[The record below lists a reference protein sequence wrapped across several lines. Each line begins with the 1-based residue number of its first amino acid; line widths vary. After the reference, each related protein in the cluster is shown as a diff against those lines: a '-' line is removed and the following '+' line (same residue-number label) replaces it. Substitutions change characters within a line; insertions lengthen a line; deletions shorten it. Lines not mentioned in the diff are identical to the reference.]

1 MPRNSH
7 NNNRPGIALF
17 GRRLSSTAF
26 RKLLTVIIAILLVFL
41 LMVWRIQ
48 PARVSLSVG
57 DRCMQTITADR
68 AAVYVDGAETERLRK
83 EAVQKVADVYN
94 PDPKADADAQAAIS
108 QLFAATDAIRRQ
120 RSLDAAALEEHAAAE
135 DEAPSTDAVPPPPQ
149 DYAADLRRQAPQEF
163 AEALDDDTGRLLIEM
178 APDTYETVRAATA
191 RIVADIM
198 ATPIH
203 NYPEDRGDL
212 ENARGQAQE
221 TAARRPDL
229 SPQMTRAVARL
240 SAAVLRHNRIHDAE
254 ATQQARTE
262 AAALVKDVLR
272 QLQPGDLI
280 IRPKETVTET
290 HIAMFQALGLMQSKR
305 DYVQSL
311 ALLGLLLGLV
321 IALALYVLRFA
332 RQAYDDQRLFHVLC
346 ASIVIAVL
354 VIRLLEGSTHYP
366 AWVLTTVTALAVFI
380 ASVIGPQVAIAAS
393 IFVAMLIGL
402 IAATGGDAR
411 LLVSAAVCGMAATY
425 VIPASRTKTTVLTR
439 AAISIALINPI
450 VLSISNKV
458 FGMGITS
465 AQLGVAAAGGL
476 ASAIM
481 AVGAV
486 TIIQRP
492 LKLVNEMRL
501 IELLNPNEPLLKRML
516 TEGPGSYQSSVMVAN
531 LAEPAAEAIAA
542 NGLLTRVCCMYHD
555 IGKLKRPS
563 FFTENQF
570 GTESPHDHLSS
581 HLSALVLIS
590 HVKEGIEIAREAGL
604 PAEII
609 AVIPEHH
616 GTTLVSYLY
625 RKAVS
630 EADDPDEVREI
641 DFRYDG
647 PKPQSKETAIIML
660 ADTVEAAARTMD
672 DPTPTRITEL
682 VDRLVEAKIEDGQ
695 MDEAPLTFADI
706 TTIKQSFT
714 NTLTRMFHHRTRYPD
729 SFLPENIRG
738 LTGPDAP
745 QQGQTEEGEPT
756 PAS

>member
-1 MPRNSH
+1 MPKNSH
-7 NNNRPGIALF
+7 NNSRPGLALF

-26 RKLLTVIIAILLVFL
+26 RKLLTVIITALVIFL

-83 EAVQKVADVYN
+83 EAVQKVADVFN

-108 QLFAATDAIRRQ
+108 QLFAATDAIRRR
-120 RSLDAAALEEHAAAE
+120 RSLDAAELEAHAAAE
-135 DEAPSTDAVPPPPQ
+135 DEPATTADAPPPPQ
-149 DYAADLRRQAPQEF
+149 DYAAQLRRQAPQEF
-163 AEALDDDTGRLLIEM
+163 AETLDDDTARHLIETD
-178 APDTYETVRAATA
+178 PDTYATVCTATA
-191 RIVADIM
+191 RNVADIM

-203 NYPEDRGDL
+203 NYPEDRQDL
-212 ENARGQAQE
+212 QNARTQARE
-221 TAARRPDL
+221 TAGRLANLPPDL
-229 SPQMTRAVARL
+229 GEAVGNI
-240 SAAVLRHNRIHDAE
+240 SATALRHNRIYDAE

-262 AAALVKDVLR
+262 AAAIVKDVLR

-280 IRPKETVTET
+280 IRPNQTVTET

-311 ALLGLLLGLV
+311 ALLILLLGLV

-332 RQAYDDQRLFHVLC
+332 REAYEDQRLFHVLC
-346 ASIVIAVL
+346 VSIVIAVL
-354 VIRLLEGSTHYP
+354 VIRLLQGSTHYP

-393 IFVAMLIGL
+393 IFVAILIGL
-402 IAATGGDAR
+402 VAAAGGDAR

-439 AAISIALINPI
+439 AAIAIALINPI

-486 TIIQRP
+486 MVIQRP
-492 LKLVNEMRL
+492 LRLVNEMRL
-501 IELLNPNEPLLKRML
+501 IELLNPNEPLLKRTL
-516 TEGPGSYQSSVMVAN
+516 TEAPGSYQSSVMVAN
-531 LAEPAAEAIAA
+531 LAEPAAEAIGA

-555 IGKLKRPS
+555 IGKLKRPL
-563 FFTENQF
+563 FFSENQF
-570 GTESPHDHLSS
+570 GTENPHDHLSA
-581 HLSALVLIS
+581 HLSALVLIA
-590 HVKEGIEIAREAGL
+590 HVKEGIEMAREAGL
-604 PAEII
+604 PDEIA

-616 GTTLVSYLY
+616 GTSLVSYLY
-625 RKAVS
+625 RKAAA
-630 EADDPDEVREI
+630 EADDPDEVRET

-647 PKPQSKETAIIML
+647 PKPQTRETAIIML

-672 DPTPTRITEL
+672 DPSPTRIAEL
-682 VDRLVEAKIEDGQ
+682 VDHLIEAKIKDGQ

-706 TTIKQSFT
+706 TAIKDSFI
-714 NTLTRMFHHRTRYPD
+714 NTLTRMFHHRVRYPD
-729 SFLPENIRG
+729 NFLPENVRG

-745 QQGQTEEGEPT
+745 SEGDTEEGSST
-756 PAS
+756 SAS